1 MDRCVRLADP
11 LSPLTTADQRGNT
24 VCLGFAVGAIV
35 ISGILTTRNV
45 LENRRRDRQ
54 FGKVS
59 PADSTLE
66 NLVKPEALKRFNMEG
81 KSREEVLSLG
91 DRHRARMQPLASAD
105 SAQPRSATSSDRLVN
120 C

>member
-1 MDRCVRLADP
+1 MLMLADLP
-11 LSPLTTADQRGNT
+11 LQRWTALCASPSPSLLTPADQRGNT

-35 ISGILTTRNV
+35 ISGILTARNV

-91 DRHRARMQPLASAD
+91 DRHRAAIANS
-105 SAQPRSATSSDRLVN
+105 
-120 C
+120 